1 MESLDELP
9 DLFNSEQRILVSLG
23 ADVNVCDE
31 EGNTPLIRSS
41 TRGHVHCVSAL
52 IATGADVNMM
62 NSEHVTALIATA
74 KYGHRQ
80 CAIKL
85 IKAGAGCEHC
95 LKVLIARL

>member
-1 MESLDELP
+1 MTMESLDELP
-9 DLFNSEQRILVSLG
+9 DLFNSQLLASSEEGNHSFIRLLVSLG

-41 TRGHVHCVSAL
+41 ARGHDHCVSAL
-52 IATGADVNMM
+52 IATGADVNVM

-80 CAIKL
+80 
-85 IKAGAGCEHC
+85 
-95 LKVLIARL
+95 